1 MPDSFGKPSIL
12 FRDQL
17 GQLPLHLLAQA
28 QIPRRLDALAADGD
42 LVGEG
47 VGWEVGK
54 YVLRNEPSGMFYT
67 FIGAAPHVERNK
79 AHLFDSEQAAINA
92 AAILNGA
99 GRGNYIP
106 ERAQ

>member
-1 MPDSFGKPSIL
+1 MG
-12 FRDQL
+12 RQM
-17 GQLPLHLLAQA
+17 A
-28 QIPRRLDALAADGD
+28 
-42 LVGEG
+42 
-47 VGWEVGK
+47 K